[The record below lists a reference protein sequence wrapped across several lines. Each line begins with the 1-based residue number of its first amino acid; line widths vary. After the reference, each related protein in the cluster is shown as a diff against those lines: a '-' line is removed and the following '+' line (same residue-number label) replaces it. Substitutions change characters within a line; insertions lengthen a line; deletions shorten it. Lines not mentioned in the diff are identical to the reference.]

1 MRAFVNTEVTRDQ
14 LIASLRA
21 HREADRIIAGRYW
34 GNGKGCAV
42 GCSIHDFRPG
52 SEGDHSLYPVLFGV
66 PEPLARLQDTI
77 FEGLPADLRPD
88 WPLRFFEAIQEGA
101 DLSRVEPAFLLRVQ
115 ERNRERV
122 QTLDLPAY
130 LRDKV
135 TAAIDLALSYLRHW
149 RDTGERHEGLRSAAW
164 SAAESAAWSAARSAA
179 VSAARSAESAES
191 AAVSAAWST
200 ARSAAVSAAR
210 SAESAAESAES
221 AAWSAARSAE
231 SAAESAW
238 SAAVS
243 AAWSAAR
250 SAAVSAEYAWMADVL
265 IAELERAPVE
275 ADHRA
280 AKENDP

>member
-1 MRAFVNTEVTRDQ
+1 MRAFINTEVSRDQ
-14 LIASLRA
+14 LIASLRG
-21 HREADRIIAGRYW
+21 HREADRIIPGRYW

-52 SEGDHSLYPVLFGV
+52 EESNHSLYPILFGI
-66 PEPLARLQDTI
+66 PESLARLQDVL
-77 FEGLPADLRPD
+77 FEGLLADLRPD

-164 SAAESAAWSAARSAA
+164 SVAWLAASSAEWSAK
-179 VSAARSAESAES
+179 SAE
-191 AAVSAAWST
+191 W
-200 ARSAAVSAAR
+200 
-210 SAESAAESAES
+210 SAES
-221 AAWSAARSAE
+221 AAWSTE
-231 SAAESAW
+231 

-243 AAWSAAR
+243 AGWSAESVAR
-250 SAAVSAEYAWMADVL
+250 SAEWSAVASTESAEYAWMADVL

-275 ADHRA
+275 ADR
-280 AKENDP
+280 